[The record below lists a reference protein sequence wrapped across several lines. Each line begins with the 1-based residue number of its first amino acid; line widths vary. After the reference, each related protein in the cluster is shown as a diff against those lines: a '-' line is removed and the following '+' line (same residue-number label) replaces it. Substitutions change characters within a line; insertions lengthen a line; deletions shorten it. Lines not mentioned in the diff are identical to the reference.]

1 MFVNK
6 LLHTVVKYNSDVKSF
21 QMYICF
27 QVFMNFISYSLKNNF
42 LKDTGTIS
50 LLTAK
55 EISTRDSNNK

>member
-1 MFVNK
+1 
-6 LLHTVVKYNSDVKSF
+6 
-21 QMYICF
+21 MYICF

-55 EISTRDSNNK
+55 EISTRDNSKYNIECTYSVKFQENPQ